1 VTRAAHAGHTGY
13 HGIEHA
19 KTTTAFQRFGALLRG
34 IALSAQR
41 IRNALRKRTDLLY
54 DVRACSSDIAAMFTA
69 TLGSSVLISEPMMV
83 R

>member
-41 IRNALRKRTDLLY
+41 IRNALRKQTDLLY
-54 DVRACSSDIAAMFTA
+54 DRPRLFVGHSRDVYGNSR
-69 TLGSSVLISEPMMV
+69 LISLD
-83 R
+83 